1 MSTQCAL
8 ENGVVSKV
16 NKLASY
22 FRNQDALIIFLKL
35 VSIKVF
41 SQGLGDR
48 ILLEFVQSCAKE
60 AHDRDY
66 EVIVVGDACA
76 AAPQEIHLLA
86 LVSLGRLVAI
96 HCSEQ

>member
-1 MSTQCAL
+1 M
-8 ENGVVSKV
+8 
-16 NKLASY
+16 
-22 FRNQDALIIFLKL
+22 
-35 VSIKVF
+35 
-41 SQGLGDR
+41 
-48 ILLEFVQSCAKE
+48 EFVQSCAKE